1 MSAHAERK
9 AWRTRGAS
17 APHAP
22 LVARSQSARDVLQAL
37 RAQGRID
44 EATQLANALAR
55 GDIERIRGLIAAV

>member
-1 MSAHAERK
+1 MSNAERR

-44 EATQLANALAR
+44 EATQLAKALAC
-55 GDIERIRGLIAAV
+55 GDVAAVRSIIGQV